1 MLTRRD
7 LGLSVAAA
15 GLTAGLSGRATAEE
29 AISPVQTA
37 AQTAAQMAAQTLAQ
51 TPLEPVSLDD
61 RFFGEG
67 RYLPLYLDMQANAAA
82 GDPPPG
88 GQLSQYAA
96 FLGDEATAVG
106 GEERDRD
113 PTALLPD
120 LADAEA
126 RDALE
131 AIVAA
136 AASTRVVILNEAHNV
151 SGHRAFANRV
161 MRALRP
167 LGFDWFAAETFTPP
181 QEGPAPDIGLYREGM
196 PFAASLG
203 YYTYDP
209 VYAEMVREAARLGYR
224 FAAYEQRWN
233 QQAPEGASR
242 LEAITARETAE
253 ADNLIEM
260 VLRTQPEAKVF
271 VYCGY
276 SHAMETP
283 GDGGEWFASRLK
295 AKSGI
300 DPLTIEQSQNWPA
313 TRPEADVPHVAAVL
327 KRFAPTKPIVVS
339 RGGEIVASP
348 RNVGRMDL
356 SVFHPR
362 LPPVSGRP
370 GWLAT
375 DPERRPM
382 TVALPTFEGP
392 ALLQAIR
399 SGEGAGSVPADQFLL
414 TPGQATA
421 TLFLHP
427 GAYLLRL
434 ERAGGIDAAFGAITV
449 AA

>member
-1 MLTRRD
+1 MLTRRG
-7 LGLSVAAA
+7 LGLSVAAV
-15 GLTAGLSGRATAEE
+15 GLTAGLSGKATAEE
-29 AISPVQTA
+29 AMSPVP
-37 AQTAAQMAAQTLAQ
+37 

-61 RFFGEG
+61 QFFGEG
-67 RYLPLYLDMQANAAA
+67 RYLPIYLDMQAKAAA
-82 GDPPPG
+82 GNAPPG

-106 GEERDRD
+106 ADERDRD
-113 PTALLPD
+113 PATVLPD

-181 QEGPAPDIGLYREGM
+181 QEVPFAGIGLYAEGS
-196 PFAASLG
+196 PFGGSLG

-233 QQAPEGASR
+233 QQSPEGASR
-242 LEAITARETAE
+242 LEAVTARETAE

-260 VLRTQPEAKVF
+260 VLAPHPGAKVF

-313 TRPEADVPHVAAVL
+313 TRPEADAPHVAAVL
-327 KRFAPTKPIVVS
+327 RQFAPTNPIVVS

-362 LPPVSGRP
+362 LPTVSGRP
-370 GWLAT
+370 GWLAM

-382 TVALPTFEGP
+382 TVAVPSFDGP
-392 ALLQAIR
+392 VLLQAIR

-414 TPGQATA
+414 APGQATA
-421 TLFLHP
+421 TLFLRP
-427 GAYLLRL
+427 GAYLVRL